1 MPEAALS
8 PERSLQ
14 APAASR
20 GTRIAGSL
28 LWLAGLVMALRLL
41 TMALL
46 PMSDTTEPRYAETA
60 RLMAESGDWITPWFE
75 PGVPFWGK
83 PPLSFWAQ
91 AGAIDLFGL
100 HDFTVRLPSWLAM
113 LGILWLSW
121 QLARRQGGERLG
133 QLTVL
138 ILASMALPFVSAGAV
153 LTDPFLTLGT
163 TLSLVALAL
172 SMEPGAPAGWRWAFF
187 AGLAIGLLA
196 KGPLAVVL
204 VGLPV
209 LAWGLWQGHWRDLWR
224 ALPWWRG
231 SLLTAFIAVPWYV
244 AAELKTPGFLDYFLV
259 GEHLR
264 RFIDPGWAGDLYGSA
279 HDEPRGTIWLFLLWA
294 SLPWGPVGAVLLGRS
309 LLTPSRRAALRRSL
323 GDSALR
329 LLIPAAFAPALFFSL
344 SGNILWTYVL
354 PGLPFLAILVARGL
368 LPALAHPPKPWT
380 LPGAAMAVPLTV
392 TLIGLHF
399 VAHPEQLR
407 SAAPLV
413 DALEALPDGDAAS
426 LYWLGDLPFSAR
438 YYSRGGARS
447 IASDELAA
455 LTDGDHAI
463 FLALRERDLEGLQTR
478 YGPRLEQHYRDARH
492 VLIRLAPTA
501 NN

>member
-1 MPEAALS
+1 MNLHPLKRPAERPRAPDLSIVVPFYNEREVLPACLQRLEALTARLALS
-8 PERSLQ
+8 TELVFVDDGSSDGSAELL
-14 APAASR
+14 AAAR
-20 GTRIAGSL
+20 PQHCE
-28 LWLAGLVMALRLL
+28 LRLL
-41 TMALL
+41 RLSRNFGKEAA
-46 PMSDTTEPRYAETA
+46 MSAGLAATRGAAVVVLDAD
-60 RLMAESGDWITPWFE
+60 LQD
-75 PGVPFWGK
+75 
-83 PPLSFWAQ
+83 PPELIPQMLEHWQ
-91 AGAIDLFGL
+91 AGAD
-100 HDFTVRLPSWLAM
+100 V
-113 LGILWLSW
+113 
-121 QLARRQGGERLG
+121 
-133 QLTVL
+133 
-138 ILASMALPFVSAGAV
+138 V

-163 TLSLVALAL
+163 TLSLVGLAL
-172 SMEPGAPAGWRWAFF
+172 SMEPGAPAGWGWAFF
-187 AGLAIGLLA
+187 VGLAIGLLA
-196 KGPLAVVL
+196 KGLLAVVL

-209 LAWGLWQGHWRDLWR
+209 LAWGLWQGHWQDLWR

-231 SLLTAFIAVPWYV
+231 GLLAAFIAVPWYV

-309 LLTPSRRAALRRSL
+309 LLTPSRRAALRSSL

-368 LPALAHPPKPWT
+368 LPELAHPPKLWA
-380 LPGAAMAVPLTV
+380 LLGAAMAVPLTV

-399 VAHPEQLR
+399 AAHPEQLR

-413 DALEALPDGDAAS
+413 DALEALPDGDAAY

-438 YYSRGGARS
+438 YYSRAGARS

-455 LTDGDHAI
+455 LADGDHAI
-463 FLALRERDLEGLQTR
+463 FLALRERDLEGLRTR

-492 VLIRLAPTA
+492 VLIRLAPAA

>member
-1 MPEAALS
+1 MPEAALF
-8 PERSLQ
+8 PERAPR

-20 GTRIAGSL
+20 GARIAGGL

-91 AGAIDLFGL
+91 AGAIELFGL
-100 HDFTVRLPSWLAM
+100 HDFAVRLPSWLAM

-133 QLTVL
+133 QLSVF

-209 LAWGLWQGHWRDLWR
+209 LVWALWQGHWRDLWR

-244 AAELKTPGFLDYFLV
+244 AAELKTPGFLDYFLI

-294 SLPWGPVGAVLLGRS
+294 SLPWGPVGAVLLGRN
-309 LLTPSRRAALRRSL
+309 LLTPPRRAALRRSL
-323 GDSALR
+323 HDSALR
-329 LLIPAAFAPALFFSL
+329 LLIPAAFAPALFFSM

-368 LPALAHPPKPWT
+368 LPALGGSAMR
-380 LPGAAMAVPLTV
+380 GAAAMLGMLLPLTITALGLHLAANPGKLDSAFALVEAVPLQHDGSIE
-392 TLIGLHF
+392 TLH
-399 VAHPEQLR
+399 
-407 SAAPLV
+407 
-413 DALEALPDGDAAS
+413 
-426 LYWLGDLPFSAR
+426 WLGDVPFSAH
-438 YYSRGGARS
+438 YYSRRGVRQVRPEDLDALADEASPLLVAAR
-447 IASDELAA
+447 A
-455 LTDGDHAI
+455 
-463 FLALRERDLEGLQTR
+463 RDLA
-478 YGPRLEQHYRDARH
+478 RLEERFGAGLSVLHRDTRH
-492 VLIRLAPTA
+492 VLLQLVPAGKQ
-501 NN
+501 